1 MIFFFFFSTTSHH
14 HHGKKLVSLQ
24 QQRQPKNDILEQ
36 WGCQRRCILLTIN
49 EQFLDSLITIS
60 LKRSNLL
67 SVSPS
72 PPCSH
77 PKGCRYLSIS
87 RRQTAF
93 PYRVQM
99 DCTRSQFSVN
109 NYLLRTVE
117 KPYVAQWAR
126 KQQPAETA
134 NKKRQPN
141 SPKAPK
147 GRNRN
152 GSVNCISLTS
162 VRRKKK
168 KKKKKQRK
176 KEKKKKE
183 SFINTQEKMK
193 RGEKNRCCPEKS
205 DKILPHY
212 LTKQH

>member
-1 MIFFFFFSTTSHH
+1 MTFVKQQILNILLQESGRRVSQSCMIFFFSTTSHH

-36 WGCQRRCILLTIN
+36 WGCQCRCILLTIN

-109 NYLLRTVE
+109 NYLLRAVE

-141 SPKAPK
+141 SPKARK

-162 VRRKKK
+162 VRREKKK
-168 KKKKKQRK
+168 KKKER
-176 KEKKKKE
+176 KKKKRNP
-183 SFINTQEKMK
+183 S
-193 RGEKNRCCPEKS
+193 
-205 DKILPHY
+205 
-212 LTKQH
+212 